1 MAWTTWKADL
11 IALVIILLIVAPFAL
26 YGPLWFRDG
35 GRSGPIKSGGISVSE
50 CRWLF
55 GKPTIESNGGVT
67 CELEK

>member
-50 CRWLF
+50 
-55 GKPTIESNGGVT
+55 
-67 CELEK
+67 